1 MELRQLE
8 CFVAL
13 AEELHFGRAAARMRM
28 TQPPLS
34 RQIKQLE
41 DDLGLQLF
49 ERSSRHVKMT
59 PAGHSFVQDA
69 RHLLEYSARAT
80 KNAKRA
86 FASGAGR
93 ITLGYTAVSAYRL
106 LPEMLTVARKELPNL
121 EIKLREMVTIDL
133 TQQLLAGALDVALLR
148 AVPAQPH
155 IHKNLLL
162 RESMIVA
169 LPKDHPLERL
179 DTIHLQDLHR
189 QPLVYY
195 DPSDGKYFYD
205 RLAGAL
211 ALLDVQ
217 PTYVQAASQTLT
229 MLTLVRAGLG
239 IGVVPASSTE
249 LRLEGVVF
257 RPLISDPPMHA
268 DIYIAWNTQLANPA
282 LKGFLERVA
291 MLRP

>member
-13 AEELHFGRAAARMRM
+13 AEELHFGRAAARMRI

-41 DDLGLQLF
+41 DDLGLLLF
-49 ERSSRHVKMT
+49 ERSSRQVKMT

-86 FASGAGR
+86 FSNGAGR

-106 LPEMLTVARKELPNL
+106 LPEMLTAARKELPNL
-121 EIKLREMVTIDL
+121 EIKLREMVTSDL

-155 IHKNLLL
+155 IQKTLLL
-162 RESMIVA
+162 REPMIVA

-217 PTYVQAASQTLT
+217 PNYVQAASQTLT

-268 DIYIAWNTQLANPA
+268 DIYIAWNTHLANPA
-282 LKGFLERVA
+282 LSGFLERVA
-291 MLRP
+291 MV